1 MTSNI
6 SEKPVKKVTVRAR
19 HAEAIAMYEQW
30 LMKFPKSSL
39 EKRIRQFDFYVDTV
53 VLNEMI
59 RDK

>member
-6 SEKPVKKVTVRAR
+6 SEKPVKKVQVKR

-30 LMKFPKSSL
+30 LEKFPKSSL